1 MFHQNRRF
9 VVADIA
15 RAGDLVQKFKGPIQT
30 WTLCT
35 GWRYKGWLWLN
46 DSLSEN
52 GAQEYAVVK
61 EADMVQWESITVS
74 WASEEFL
81 RAVIQQ
87 LDFGRLEGPFYSHIT
102 NLIETPEQHGRC
114 HLCM

>member
-74 WASEEFL
+74 WATEEFL
-81 RAVIQQ
+81 RKFIQDLEQ
-87 LDFGRLEGPFYSHIT
+87 GEIEGPYYGGVA
-102 NLIETPEQHGRC
+102 NRIETPEQHGRC
-114 HLCM
+114 ELCM